1 MKGLRAINETSLS
14 AQKYKKRKKAQVPK
28 KDKRMKKNKRPKC
41 HKRKEKEANV
51 LTKIL
56 KK

>member
-1 MKGLRAINETSLS
+1 VLKNIKNERR
-14 AQKYKKRKKAQVPK
+14 RKCQK